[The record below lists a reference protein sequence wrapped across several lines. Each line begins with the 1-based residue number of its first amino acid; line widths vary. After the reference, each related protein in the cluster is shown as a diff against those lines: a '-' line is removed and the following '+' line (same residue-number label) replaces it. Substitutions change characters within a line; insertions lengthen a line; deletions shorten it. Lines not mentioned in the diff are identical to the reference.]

1 MNKYY
6 IYVWWTKY
14 EEYPL
19 TTGYEIE
26 AANREDAEATA
37 KEKYSL
43 IYGIEL
49 QDIKTRVPW
58 TPVIQQEDLERY
70 RECGL
75 PDEIPS

>member
-1 MNKYY
+1 MSKYY

-19 TTGYEIE
+19 MTGYSIE
-26 AANREDAEATA
+26 APNRDDAEAAA

-49 QDIKTRVPW
+49 QDIKTRVAW
-58 TPVIQQEDLERY
+58 TPLIQQEDLERY